1 MKSATETTKSRYDRL
16 APFFDSVEY
25 IMERLVLG
33 NLRKLIWQKVSG
45 KNILEAGV
53 GTGKNFPYYP
63 EDCTITAIDFSSG
76 MLARAEQKKRQKKLS
91 VDLQIQDVQALDFP
105 DNSFDTVL
113 ATFLFCSVPLPVKG
127 LKELQRVC
135 KPGGQILLLEHVLSD
150 NPILAALMNSLNPLM
165 VRLVGANINRRTVKS
180 VRSIGLSSVHVDS
193 VSTGIVKLIA
203 AKK

>member
-1 MKSATETTKSRYDRL
+1 MKSETETTKSRYDRI
-16 APFFDSVEY
+16 APFFDSFES

-33 NLRKLIWQKVSG
+33 SLRKLIWQKVSG

-63 EDCTITAIDFSSG
+63 ENCTITAIDFSSG
-76 MLARAEQKKRQKKLS
+76 MLARAEQKKRQQKVS
-91 VDLQIQDVQALDFP
+91 VDLQIQDVQALGFP

-113 ATFLFCSVPLPVKG
+113 ATFLFCSVPSPIKG

-150 NPILAALMNSLNPLM
+150 NPILAALMNRLNPLI
-165 VRLVGANINRRTVKS
+165 VRLVGANINRQTVKS
-180 VRSIGLSSVHVDS
+180 VRSIGLNSVHVDS